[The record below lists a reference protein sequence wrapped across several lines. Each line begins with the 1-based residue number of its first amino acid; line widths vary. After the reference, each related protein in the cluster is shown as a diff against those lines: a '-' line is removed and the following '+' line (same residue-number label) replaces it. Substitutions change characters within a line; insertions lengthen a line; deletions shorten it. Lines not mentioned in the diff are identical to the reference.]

1 MEQPST
7 KRVESIME
15 YIKCLKPGLLTTI
28 QDLGRPSYQSFG
40 VSVSGAMDTL
50 SLKLANIIVGNPP
63 DYAAL
68 EITLLGPEIL
78 FKGEG
83 VIGITGA
90 DLSPTLN
97 GKAISMW
104 RAIHVK
110 DGAILK
116 FGKGKNGC
124 RSYLAILGGIDVPE
138 VMGSKATFIRGRY
151 GGMEGRALQ
160 SKDCLPIGP
169 IHPKWINEVK
179 NRRIPDFYIPNFSN
193 RVIRFVWGP
202 HDREFRKESKEIFV
216 KGFYQVTNQ
225 SDRMGYRL
233 DGDTLVHK
241 KSADILSEFAAPGTI
256 QVPANGKPIILMADC
271 QMSGGY
277 TKIGMVIGTDIPL
290 VAQKKPGDAIKF
302 QPISILQ
309 AQEEW
314 KRQMKWLSV
323 LAANNLHLNQ
333 KTAKGTLGYGG

>member
-1 MEQPST
+1 
-7 KRVESIME
+7 ME

-40 VSVSGAMDTL
+40 VSVSGAMDPL

-83 VIGITGA
+83 IIAVTGA
-90 DLSPTLN
+90 DLSPALN
-97 GKAISMW
+97 GKAIPMW
-104 RAIHVK
+104 RAIHIE

-124 RSYLAILGGIDVPE
+124 RSYLAILGGIDVPA

-151 GGMEGRALQ
+151 GGIEGRALQ
-160 SKDCLPIGP
+160 SNDYIPIGP
-169 IHPKWINEVK
+169 FHPKWMNEVK
-179 NRRIPDFYIPNFSN
+179 NRRIPGCYIPNFSN
-193 RVIRFVWGP
+193 EVVRFVWGP
-202 HDREFRKESKEIFV
+202 HDREFEEESKEIFV

-233 DGDTLVHK
+233 NGDPLVHK

-290 VAQKKPGDAIKF
+290 LAQKKPGDAIKF

-314 KRQMKWLSV
+314 KRQMRWLSI
-323 LAANNLHLNQ
+323 LAANNLHLSR
-333 KTAKGTLGYGG
+333 KTAI